1 MNRIYRR
8 IWNATRQCWVVASE
22 LSSPRGK
29 PAQTR
34 VLMSALLLT
43 TAGGAFAANETD
55 DLERA
60 SESSAGTLRV
70 QKELIPLLSFAA
82 PNSVASAI
90 APRGRYDQ
98 LAIVMSGN
106 YADAIVSGADVLAL
120 GSRANISG
128 TESTG
133 LGNYAKTTGG
143 YATAIGHN
151 ARAYGGHGTA
161 LGTASYANG
170 KGATALGH
178 DAQATSGNA
187 IAIGSGARAAY
198 TDSVAIGA
206 NSVAYESRTVS
217 VGNSGQRRRITNVDA
232 GQSGNDAVNVNQLNN
247 TNRNVSTVEGIANT
261 ARSTANTAQSTA
273 NTARDTANTARD
285 TANGVRDTANSAK
298 SIADAVNKRLSDTTV
313 KIGAY
318 SSADKADGV
327 AVGAYAAAGLGGVAL
342 GRSAN
347 SLGDRSVAVGNGAA
361 AKEIYTSAL
370 GNMASASGIGASAVG
385 YVSSAEGS
393 FSTSIGYGAKTRE
406 RGAVALGHR
415 AESVHEGS
423 VALGNEAQTNGSYQV
438 SVGNATQKRK
448 LVNMS
453 DGLVAQGSS
462 DAITGNQLYATNA
475 TATGAKAAADSAVAQ
490 VKASSYLLVNGTA
503 GSDTTKAKATGTG
516 ALANGIYTEA
526 SGTAAT
532 AMGRTAKALAEGAI
546 AIGDRAGVESAT
558 SKHSIAIGTMA
569 KTGPQEDLLAIGR
582 NANASGGVGAMALGY
597 GSTAS
602 HLRSVALGSGSTTS
616 AQDQVSVGNASIK
629 RKIVNV
635 ANGSLTATSNE
646 AVTGAQLFA
655 TDQAARGAESTAKE
669 ASDKAVQALA
679 KASTLEGLVSES
691 APTGN
696 VRLGGANSGSIVDV
710 RNSTGSK
717 RRISGL
723 ADGELIAGG
732 ADAVN
737 GGQLFATDERAKA
750 AHDVA
755 SDVASRVADVEA
767 QSMYS
772 SVGAGGPGVAARA
785 GLVGVAIG
793 DSAQASLNSEGAVAL
808 GSFTNA
814 AGMNSVAL
822 GRAARVTEY
831 ALSGF
836 ALGASSAVDEIAG
849 LALGA
854 ASSVKRGAVNSVAI
868 GAGAV
873 ADEAR
878 TASFGTIGLERRLV
892 HIARGTADH
901 NATTVGQ
908 LNDSLA
914 TLGGGAKLDANGN
927 VIAPTYTVQN
937 TRQRTVGDALT
948 VLDNAVVRSTSRM
961 DGVEGELRSIFQE
974 RVGVQSN
981 GINTVALA
989 GLNGALLTNLA
1000 DGRIAAGSRDA
1011 VTGNQLFAA
1020 EQKIERNRSEL
1031 DALQRDRGSEQL
1043 REFAASHAGN
1053 TIDFDGARL
1062 TGVADARLTTDSSD
1076 AVRGSQLHSTNLR
1089 LNVIEDRA
1097 GDSAFGWLPE
1107 GSRNAAAAGLA
1118 GVAIGRNAEASLQSE
1133 GGVALGSWAK
1143 ASGKNSVALGRAA
1156 DVGVNAE
1163 RGFALG
1169 VFSVVDEYEG
1179 VALGAGSI
1187 VRKGAVEAVAVGAG
1201 SIAEESNTVS
1211 FGSTA
1216 MNRRLVHL
1224 ASGTLNHNAATVG
1237 QLRSALS
1244 GFGAEVDSD
1253 GNIIGP
1259 QFNVQGS
1266 TQSTLNDALTTLDG
1280 AVLRTTSRVD
1290 GMEGQLRSIFQD
1302 TATARADGFNQLTL
1316 AGAQGMVISNVANGL
1331 IAAGSREAVNGG
1343 QLHAVQQQLNGR
1355 IDGLEQR
1362 VDGQGPT
1369 PQSRAMALASTEQE
1383 AAAPTPPA
1391 TQDDKVVADTG
1402 NAPKSSPA
1410 PQPKAEAPESPKPQV
1425 DTAELEKM
1433 LARANDYSD
1442 GIAREVD
1449 ARLNKMDKRFNRMAA
1464 MSSAQT
1470 AMAMN
1475 TAGLATYNRLGA
1487 GVGYAEGESAMA
1499 VGYQRVLNDK
1509 GSATFSLNG
1518 AFTNSGERSVGVGVG
1533 IGW

>member
-8 IWNATRQCWVVASE
+8 IWNAARQCWVVASE

-43 TAGGAFAANETD
+43 TADGAFAANETD
-55 DLERA
+55 DLELA
-60 SESSAGTLRV
+60 SESSTGTLRV
-70 QKELIPLLSFAA
+70 QKELIPLLSFTA

-120 GSRANISG
+120 GSRASISG

-143 YATAIGHN
+143 YATAVGHN

-232 GQSGNDAVNVNQLNN
+232 GQSGNDAVNLNQLNN
-247 TNRNVSTVEGIANT
+247 TNRNVATAEGVANT
-261 ARSTANTAQSTA
+261 ARSTANAAQSTA
-273 NTARDTANTARD
+273 NTARDTANA
-285 TANGVRDTANSAK
+285 VRDTANSAK

-327 AVGAYAAAGLGGVAL
+327 AVGAYAAAGLGGVAV

-347 SLGDRSVAVGNGAA
+347 SLGDRSVAVGNGAT
-361 AKEIYTSAL
+361 AKEVYTSAL
-370 GNMASASGIGASAVG
+370 GNMASATGIGASALG
-385 YVSSAEGS
+385 YNTSAEGT
-393 FSTSIGYGAKTRE
+393 FSTSIGYGARTRE
-406 RGAVALGHR
+406 RGAVALGYR
-415 AESVHEGS
+415 AEAVHEGS
-423 VALGNEAQTNGSYQV
+423 VALGNESQTTGSYQV
-438 SVGNATQKRK
+438 SIGSATQKRK

-462 DAITGNQLYATNA
+462 EAVTGNQLYATNA
-475 TATGAKAAADSAVAQ
+475 TATGAKIAADAAVAQ
-490 VKASSYLLVNGTA
+490 VKASSYLLVNGTT
-503 GSDTTKAKATGTG
+503 GSDTNKAKATGTG

-546 AIGDRAGVESAT
+546 AIGDRAGVESVT

-679 KASTLEGLVSES
+679 KAATLEGLVSES

-755 SDVASRVADVEA
+755 SDAASRVAEVEA
-767 QSMYS
+767 QAKYTH
-772 SVGAGGPGVAARA
+772 VGGGGPAVSAQA
-785 GLVGVAIG
+785 GLVGVALG
-793 DSAQASLNSEGAVAL
+793 DGAEASLLSEGGVAL
-808 GSFTNA
+808 GSFA
-814 AGMNSVAL
+814 KASGKNSVAL
-822 GRAARVTEY
+822 GRAADVDVDAER
-831 ALSGF
+831 GF
-836 ALGASSAVDEIAG
+836 ALGVFSLVEEYEG
-849 LALGA
+849 VALGA
-854 ASSVKRGAVNSVAI
+854 GSVVRKGAMEAVAV
-868 GAGAV
+868 GAGSIAEESNTV
-873 ADEAR
+873 
-878 TASFGTIGLERRLV
+878 SFGSTAINRRLV
-892 HIARGTADH
+892 NVARGAADH

-908 LNDSLA
+908 LNDVLA
-914 TLGGGAKLDANGN
+914 TLGGDAKLDANGG
-927 VIAPTYTVQN
+927 VIAPTYAVQN

-948 VLDNAVVRSTSRM
+948 VLDNAIVRSTSRM

-974 RVGVQSN
+974 RLGVQSN
-981 GINTVALA
+981 GINTIALA

-1020 EQKIERNRSEL
+1020 EQKIEQNRSEL

-1043 REFAASHAGN
+1043 RAFAGSHVGN
-1053 TIDFDGARL
+1053 PIDFGGARL
-1062 TGVADARLTTDSSD
+1062 TGVADARLSVDSSD
-1076 AVRGSQLHSTNLR
+1076 VVRGSQLYDTNIR
-1089 LNVIEDRA
+1089 VKSVEDLHR
-1097 GDSAFGWLPE
+1097 DIAFGWVPE
-1107 GSRNAAAAGLA
+1107 DWRDPAVAGPA
-1118 GVAIGRNAEASLQSE
+1118 GVAIGRGATASVQSE
-1133 GGVALGSWAK
+1133 GGVAIGSWAS
-1143 ASGKNSVALGRAA
+1143 ADGNNSVALGRAA
-1156 DVGVNAE
+1156 H
-1163 RGFALG
+1163 
-1169 VFSVVDEYEG
+1169 
-1179 VALGAGSI
+1179 
-1187 VRKGAVEAVAVGAG
+1187 
-1201 SIAEESNTVS
+1201 
-1211 FGSTA
+1211 
-1216 MNRRLVHL
+1216 VHRMP
-1224 ASGTLNHNAATVG
+1224 T
-1237 QLRSALS
+1237 
-1244 GFGAEVDSD
+1244 VDS
-1253 GNIIGP
+1253 
-1259 QFNVQGS
+1259 
-1266 TQSTLNDALTTLDG
+1266 LLEC
-1280 AVLRTTSRVD
+1280 SR
-1290 GMEGQLRSIFQD
+1290 L
-1302 TATARADGFNQLTL
+1302 
-1316 AGAQGMVISNVANGL
+1316 
-1331 IAAGSREAVNGG
+1331 
-1343 QLHAVQQQLNGR
+1343 
-1355 IDGLEQR
+1355 
-1362 VDGQGPT
+1362 
-1369 PQSRAMALASTEQE
+1369 
-1383 AAAPTPPA
+1383 
-1391 TQDDKVVADTG
+1391 
-1402 NAPKSSPA
+1402 
-1410 PQPKAEAPESPKPQV
+1410 
-1425 DTAELEKM
+1425 
-1433 LARANDYSD
+1433 
-1442 GIAREVD
+1442 
-1449 ARLNKMDKRFNRMAA
+1449 
-1464 MSSAQT
+1464 
-1470 AMAMN
+1470 
-1475 TAGLATYNRLGA
+1475 
-1487 GVGYAEGESAMA
+1487 
-1499 VGYQRVLNDK
+1499 
-1509 GSATFSLNG
+1509 
-1518 AFTNSGERSVGVGVG
+1518 
-1533 IGW
+1533 

>member
-8 IWNATRQCWVVASE
+8 IWCAVRQCWVVASE

-55 DLERA
+55 DLDLA
-60 SESSAGTLRV
+60 SESSPGTLLI
-70 QKELIPLLSFAA
+70 QKELIPVMSFAA

-98 LAIVMSGN
+98 WAIVMSGN
-106 YADAIVSGADVLAL
+106 YADARVSGADVLAL
-120 GSRANISG
+120 GSRAQIYG

-133 LGNYAKTTGG
+133 LGNYAETSGG
-143 YATAIGHN
+143 YATAVGHN

-161 LGTASYANG
+161 LGTSSYAG
-170 KGATALGH
+170 SKGATALGH
-178 DAQATSGNA
+178 DARAAGSNA
-187 IAIGSGARAAY
+187 IAIGSGARASY
-198 TDSVAIGA
+198 SESVAIGA
-206 NSVAYESRTVS
+206 NSVAYESGTVS
-217 VGNSGQRRRITNVDA
+217 MGNSVQRRRITNINA
-232 GQSGNDAVNVNQLNN
+232 GESGYDAVNVNQLNN
-247 TNRNVSTVEGIANT
+247 TNRNVATVEGIANT
-261 ARSTANTAQSTA
+261 ARSTANKAQTTASNAQT
-273 NTARDTANTARD
+273 
-285 TANGVRDTANSAK
+285 TANSAK
-298 SIADAVNKRLSDTTV
+298 NNADSALAKANVREGLLNQTSISSTVRLGGSNSGALLDIRNSSGGSRRITGVADGQVTTSSLEAVNGRQLYATDRLATRGDATATAAMRKADATTAQLSGVSLALGHTAT
-313 KIGAY
+313 AN
-318 SSADKADGV
+318 SSYGTALGGSTNAGEYAV
-327 AVGAYAAAGLGGVAL
+327 AVGYQAL
-342 GRSAN
+342 
-347 SLGDRSVAVGNGAA
+347 
-361 AKEIYTSAL
+361 AK
-370 GNMASASGIGASAVG
+370 
-385 YVSSAEGS
+385 
-393 FSTSIGYGAKTRE
+393 AKN
-406 RGAVALGHR
+406 AVALGYRSDASAANSIALGEYSR
-415 AESVHEGS
+415 AYGGSSIAVGNSSQAGGAGAASFGFGANASADNSLAFGGLAKASHTGS
-423 VALGNEAQTNGSYQV
+423 VALGNDSITTGINQV
-438 SVGNATQKRK
+438 SVGNASVQRK
-448 LVNMS
+448 IVNMA
-453 DGLVAQGSS
+453 DGLVAKGSKE
-462 DAITGNQLYATNA
+462 AVTGSQLFDTNT
-475 TATGAKAAADSAVAQ
+475 TAQSAKVAADAALLQ
-490 VKASSYLLVNGTA
+490 VKASSYLLANGTV

-516 ALANGIYTEA
+516 ALASGIYTEA

-546 AIGDRAGVESAT
+546 AIGDRAGVESVT

-602 HLRSVALGSGSTTS
+602 HLRSVALGSDSTTS
-616 AQDQVSVGNASIK
+616 AQDQVSVGSTSIK

-635 ANGSLTATSNE
+635 ANGSLTSTSNE

-669 ASDKAVQALA
+669 ASGKAAQALA
-679 KASTLEGLVSES
+679 KAATLEGLVSES

-696 VRLGGANSGSIVDV
+696 VRLGAANSGSIVDV
-710 RNSTGSK
+710 RNSSGSK

-723 ADGELIAGG
+723 EDGALIAGG

-755 SDVASRVADVEA
+755 SDAASRVAEVEA
-767 QSMYS
+767 QAKYS

-831 ALSGF
+831 AQSGF
-836 ALGASSAVDEIAG
+836 ALGASSSVDEIAG

-878 TASFGTIGLERRLV
+878 TVSFGTVGLERRLV

-927 VIAPTYTVQN
+927 VTAPTYRVQN
-937 TRQRTVGDALT
+937 TDQRTVG
-948 VLDNAVVRSTSRM
+948 
-961 DGVEGELRSIFQE
+961 G
-974 RVGVQSN
+974 
-981 GINTVALA
+981 ALA
-989 GLNGALLTNLA
+989 
-1000 DGRIAAGSRDA
+1000 I
-1011 VTGNQLFAA
+1011 
-1020 EQKIERNRSEL
+1020 
-1031 DALQRDRGSEQL
+1031 
-1043 REFAASHAGN
+1043 
-1053 TIDFDGARL
+1053 
-1062 TGVADARLTTDSSD
+1062 
-1076 AVRGSQLHSTNLR
+1076 
-1089 LNVIEDRA
+1089 
-1097 GDSAFGWLPE
+1097 
-1107 GSRNAAAAGLA
+1107 
-1118 GVAIGRNAEASLQSE
+1118 
-1133 GGVALGSWAK
+1133 
-1143 ASGKNSVALGRAA
+1143 
-1156 DVGVNAE
+1156 
-1163 RGFALG
+1163 
-1169 VFSVVDEYEG
+1169 
-1179 VALGAGSI
+1179 
-1187 VRKGAVEAVAVGAG
+1187 
-1201 SIAEESNTVS
+1201 
-1211 FGSTA
+1211 
-1216 MNRRLVHL
+1216 
-1224 ASGTLNHNAATVG
+1224 
-1237 QLRSALS
+1237 
-1244 GFGAEVDSD
+1244 
-1253 GNIIGP
+1253 
-1259 QFNVQGS
+1259 
-1266 TQSTLNDALTTLDG
+1266 LDG

-1316 AGAQGMVISNVANGL
+1316 AGAQGMIISNVANGL

-1362 VDGQGPT
+1362 VDGQGPA

-1383 AAAPTPPA
+1383 AAVPTPPA

-1410 PQPKAEAPESPKPQV
+1410 PQPKADAPESPKPQV

-1518 AFTNSGERSVGVGVG
+1518 AFTNSGERSMGVGVG

>member
-8 IWNATRQCWVVASE
+8 IWNAARQCWVVASE

-29 PAQTR
+29 PARTR

-43 TAGGAFAANETD
+43 TAGAAWATNEGDDPGAVSEAD
-55 DLERA
+55 VA
-60 SESSAGTLRV
+60 SMAV
-70 QKELIPLLSFAA
+70 QKERIVFMSA
-82 PNSVASAI
+82 PPMFSAASASI
-90 APRGRYDQ
+90 TPQGVYMQ
-98 LAIVMSGN
+98 WAIVTSGN
-106 YADAIVSGADVLAL
+106 YADAQVSGADVLAL
-120 GSRANISG
+120 GSRVKIYG

-133 LGNYAKTTGG
+133 LGNYAETSGG
-143 YATAIGHN
+143 YATALGHD
-151 ARAYGGHGTA
+151 AKAYGGHGTA
-161 LGTASYANG
+161 VGRSAYTSGFA
-170 KGATALGH
+170 ATALGQ
-178 DAQATSGNA
+178 DARATAQNA
-187 IAIGSGARAAY
+187 IAIGSGARAANSE
-198 TDSVAIGA
+198 SVAIGA
-206 NSVAYESRTVS
+206 NAVTYESRTVS
-217 VGNSGQRRRITNVDA
+217 VGKRGEERRITNV
-232 GQSGNDAVNVNQLNN
+232 GEGRGGTDAVNVNQLAA
-247 TNRNVSTVEGIANT
+247 VE
-261 ARSTANTAQSTA
+261 STA
-273 NTARDTANTARD
+273 NTARSVANSAQTTANTANRSAND
-285 TANGVRDTANSAK
+285 ALAKASALSGLLGETASNGNVRIGGANSGTLLDIRNSTGSNRRISGVAEGQI
-298 SIADAVNKRLSDTTV
+298 SSSSADAVNGRQLFDTQA
-313 KIGAY
+313 IAQ
-318 SSADKADGV
+318 
-327 AVGAYAAAGLGGVAL
+327 
-342 GRSAN
+342 N
-347 SLGDRSVAVGNGAA
+347 
-361 AKEIYTSAL
+361 AK
-370 GNMASASGIGASAVG
+370 V
-385 YVSSAEGS
+385 
-393 FSTSIGYGAKTRE
+393 
-406 RGAVALGHR
+406 
-415 AESVHEGS
+415 
-423 VALGNEAQTNGSYQV
+423 
-438 SVGNATQKRK
+438 
-448 LVNMS
+448 
-453 DGLVAQGSS
+453 
-462 DAITGNQLYATNA
+462 
-475 TATGAKAAADSAVAQ
+475 AADAALSQ
-490 VKASSYLLVNGTA
+490 VKASSYLLVNGTT
-503 GSDTTKAKATGTG
+503 GSDTNKAKATGTG

-546 AIGDRAGVESAT
+546 AIGDRAGVESVT

-602 HLRSVALGSGSTTS
+602 HLHSVALGSGSTTS

-635 ANGSLTATSNE
+635 ANGSVTSTSNE

-679 KASTLEGLVSES
+679 KAATLEGLVSES

-723 ADGELIAGG
+723 ADGALIAGG

-755 SDVASRVADVEA
+755 SDAASRVAEVEA
-767 QSMYS
+767 QTMYS

-831 ALSGF
+831 AQSGF
-836 ALGASSAVDEIAG
+836 ALGASSSVDEIAG

-878 TASFGTIGLERRLV
+878 TVSFGTVGLERRLV
-892 HIARGTADH
+892 HIARGTAEH

-914 TLGGGAKLDANGN
+914 TLGGGAKLDTDGS
-927 VIAPTYTVQN
+927 VIAPTYAVQN

-1020 EQKIERNRSEL
+1020 EQKIEQNRSEL

-1043 REFAASHAGN
+1043 RAFAGSHVGN
-1053 TIDFDGARL
+1053 PIDFGGARL

-1107 GSRNAAAAGLA
+1107 GSRNVAAAGLA

-1156 DVGVNAE
+1156 DVGANAE

-1211 FGSTA
+1211 FGSTV

-1237 QLRSALS
+1237 QLRGALS

-1259 QFNVQGS
+1259 QFNVQGG
-1266 TQSTLNDALTTLDG
+1266 TQSTLNDALSTLDG
-1280 AVLRTTSRVD
+1280 AVLRTNSRVD

-1362 VDGQGPT
+1362 VDGQGPA
-1369 PQSRAMALASTEQE
+1369 PQSRAMTLASSEQE

-1402 NAPKSSPA
+1402 NAPKSSPV
-1410 PQPKAEAPESPKPQV
+1410 PQPKAGTPESPKPQV